1 MLIGIGIISIFGPVL
16 TAAYIAGM
24 VMLIDRRPSLPF
36 LRPFAS
42 VGRMAHTNYLMQSL
56 IATTLFYGYGLGLG
70 GNVGKLGTIGI
81 ALLVFAAQILFSALW
96 LGFFRYGP
104 VELLWRSLTYG
115 VRQPMVREQPYAIT
129 PPP

>member
-36 LRPFAS
+36 LPPFAS
-42 VGRMAHTNYLMQSL
+42 VGRMALTNYLMQSL

-81 ALLVFAAQILFSALW
+81 SLLIFAAQILFSVLW
-96 LGFFRYGP
+96 LRFFRYGP
-104 VELLWRSLTYG
+104 VEWLWRSLTYG
-115 VRQPMVREQPYAIT
+115 VRQPMVREQPSAIT

>member
-42 VGRMAHTNYLMQSL
+42 VGRMALTNYLMQSL
-56 IATTLFYGYGLGLG
+56 IATTLFYGYGLGFG
-70 GNVGKLGTIGI
+70 GNVG
-81 ALLVFAAQILFSALW
+81 
-96 LGFFRYGP
+96 
-104 VELLWRSLTYG
+104 
-115 VRQPMVREQPYAIT
+115 
-129 PPP
+129 